1 MSEVTSPPDGR
12 PSDPAIVAA
21 EPAAARSIA
30 REFVRADRGRV
41 LDIFETVYG
50 REFRDNFDRLLDWQY
65 LDNPYKPEG
74 VPCSMVVEEDGRIV
88 GFMGF
93 YYSPTQVGPD
103 VFPSCWI
110 IGFVTDPD
118 ARGSAGPR
126 FVRQASRSIDP
137 VPVLLGNPGTHILR
151 FWSWFK
157 AGVCTTV
164 PIMIRPVGLEFIARE
179 KLPAALAGLA
189 GASSRAALKA
199 AGGTVDR
206 LAIARARRRGV
217 VLERVESFGPELD
230 GLWRRVRRLHP
241 NMTLRDRDY
250 LNWRYVDCPL
260 APYVIFV
267 ARIDDDVVGYAASRV
282 FDSKRMRKAV
292 IVDLLADGDDPVI
305 TRALVARSMQ
315 QFRAER
321 VNLAYAIA
329 PCQSLLPVL
338 ESMGFVAR
346 WDDAGGTRFV
356 MGRVNVAG
364 TAAQADF
371 FDDRRW
377 FVSFGDADYD
387 LVSHLL

>member
-126 FVRQASRSIDP
+126 FVRQASRSIDLP
-137 VPVLLGNPGTHILR
+137 PQFEETWRSPR
-151 FWSWFK
+151 FWH
-157 AGVCTTV
+157 
-164 PIMIRPVGLEFIARE
+164 
-179 KLPAALAGLA
+179 GLA
-189 GASSRAALKA
+189 GAQLVVFEL
-199 AGGTVDR
+199 GILV
-206 LAIARARRRGV
+206 LAMLAV
-217 VLERVESFGPELD
+217 
-230 GLWRRVRRLHP
+230 
-241 NMTLRDRDY
+241 
-250 LNWRYVDCPL
+250 L
-260 APYVIFV
+260 AP
-267 ARIDDDVVGYAASRV
+267 R
-282 FDSKRMRKAV
+282 
-292 IVDLLADGDDPVI
+292 
-305 TRALVARSMQ
+305 TQ
-315 QFRAER
+315 QFLTAVADAEDPQER
-321 VNLAYAIA
+321 EDE
-329 PCQSLLPVL
+329 P
-338 ESMGFVAR
+338 
-346 WDDAGGTRFV
+346 
-356 MGRVNVAG
+356 
-364 TAAQADF
+364 
-371 FDDRRW
+371 
-377 FVSFGDADYD
+377 
-387 LVSHLL
+387 